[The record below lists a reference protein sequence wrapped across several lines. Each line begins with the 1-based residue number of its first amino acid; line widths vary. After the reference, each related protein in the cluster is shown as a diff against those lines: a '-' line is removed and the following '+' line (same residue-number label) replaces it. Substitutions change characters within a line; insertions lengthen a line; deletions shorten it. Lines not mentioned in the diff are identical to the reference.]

1 MLAKLPSLAVVGM
14 LALATTA
21 QDTCGG
27 GGGGQTPAN
36 PSDRLV
42 FSHFMASLDHPQS
55 QRDR

>member
-1 MLAKLPSLAVVGM
+1 MLAKLASLAVVGL

-21 QDTCGG
+21 QDTC